1 VALADRARPEAK
13 RALAALRTLKLKI
26 LLLTGDSRPA
36 TERVAR
42 DLGVDD
48 FETGLMPDAK
58 VARVQ
63 ALTRT
68 HRVAMV
74 GDGVN
79 DAPSLL
85 AATVGV
91 AMGSGADVAR
101 ESADV
106 VLIGNDLLKFVDV
119 IRLARRTRGVILQ
132 NFVGTLVV
140 DSVGIGLAAAGIL
153 TPVMAAAIHV
163 SSELLFIFNSAR
175 LIPRFQGIRSVLS
188 AM

>member
-1 VALADRARPEAK
+1 M
-13 RALAALRTLKLKI
+13 
-26 LLLTGDSRPA
+26 
-36 TERVAR
+36 
-42 DLGVDD
+42 GV
-48 FETGLMPDAK
+48 MPDAK
-58 VARVQ
+58 LARVQ

-91 AMGSGADVAR
+91 AMGSGADVTR

-119 IRLARRTRGVILQ
+119 IRLARRTRAIILQ

-153 TPVMAAAIHV
+153 TPVMAALIHV
-163 SSELLFIFNSAR
+163 SSELLFVLIFCA
-175 LIPRFQGIRSVLS
+175 
-188 AM
+188 